1 MVMTLDINNLQQKRR
16 RRKEQITSL
25 NRARHFLTQASRG
38 LSTGRSECDCC
49 GFALWDDEP
58 EARMHRS
65 IDSALNQ
72 TYKVKSMVIEDL
84 EDIEELL
91 DM

>member
-1 MVMTLDINNLQQKRR
+1 MTLDMEDLKQKHK

-25 NRARHFLTQASRG
+25 NRARHFLTQASKG
-38 LSTGRSECDCC
+38 LSTGRSGCDCC

-65 IDSALNQ
+65 IDSALKQ

-91 DM
+91 DT

>member
-1 MVMTLDINNLQQKRR
+1 
-16 RRKEQITSL
+16 
-25 NRARHFLTQASRG
+25 
-38 LSTGRSECDCC
+38 
-49 GFALWDDEP
+49 
-58 EARMHRS
+58 MHRS

-72 TYKVKSMVIEDL
+72 TYKVKSMVIDDL